1 MFVFLV
7 FNQLPYISSLDLFL
21 QPFQIAT
28 RIIHGYLNNVY
39 LVWLL
44 VGSDVCFQ
52 CLKGVI
58 INSSDYW
65 KENRC
70 ALDSNL
76 LCKYFH
82 SVLDGEHF
90 GSVSLNVRS
99 TRSSSTSWHPSRQFF
114 HSVSL
119 LRSRST
125 YCP

>member
-1 MFVFLV
+1 MWWCAVLVFLV
-7 FNQLPYISSLDLFL
+7 FKQLHYIPSLDFFL

-44 VGSDVCFQ
+44 LGSDVCFQ

-58 INSSDYW
+58 INSSGYW

-76 LCKYFH
+76 LSK
-82 SVLDGEHF
+82 
-90 GSVSLNVRS
+90 
-99 TRSSSTSWHPSRQFF
+99 
-114 HSVSL
+114 
-119 LRSRST
+119 
-125 YCP
+125 